1 MKRNLALLLTAVTVS
16 LCHAQ
21 NQIYASG
28 KVMDSR
34 TNKGI
39 RAEIVYAS
47 IPTGS
52 LYGKFNDSTFIFEIF
67 GTAKYKVTA
76 TAQGYNAR
84 TVIIDPK
91 NVTQEGTISQ
101 NITLTPK
108 GSTIVLSHLIFD
120 QGKSTIQKSS
130 YSQLDEVVRMM
141 KDNSKMVIQ
150 LEGHTDNQGDP
161 KANLELSQERV
172 DEVKKY
178 IVKQGIQK
186 DRIKTK
192 AFGGTQPLRNEMTQE
207 ARALNR
213 RVEMRI
219 LKE

>member
-1 MKRNLALLLTAVTVS
+1 MKRNLLLLFVVMGS
-16 LCHAQ
+16 VCRAQ
-21 NQIYASG
+21 TQTYASG
-28 KVMDSR
+28 KVVDSR
-34 TNKGI
+34 TNKGV
-39 RAEIVYAS
+39 RAQIVYSS

-52 LYGKFNDSTFIFEIF
+52 LYGKFNDSLFIFEIF

-84 TVIIDPK
+84 TVIIDPGKK
-91 NVTQEGTISQ
+91 NSDGNVSQ
-101 NITLTPK
+101 NITLSPT
-108 GSTIVLSHLIFD
+108 GETIVLNHLIFD
-120 QGKSTIQKSS
+120 QGKSTIQESS
-130 YSQLDEVVRMM
+130 FAQLDEVVRMM
-141 KDNSKMVIQ
+141 KDNTKMVVQ
-150 LEGHTDNQGDP
+150 LEGHTDNQGDA
-161 KANLELSQERV
+161 KKNMDLSQDRV
-172 DEVKKY
+172 DAVKKY
-178 IVKQGIQK
+178 LVKQGIQK